1 MTETNAKTPEV
12 IAGKYEVIEVI
23 GRGGMG
29 TVYKALQRNLDRVVA
44 IKMLSEELASD
55 TEFRARFQ
63 QEATLIARLH
73 HPNIIQVYDIE
84 PHNHTFCIIM
94 EFLEGESLQAKLDRD
109 VCVSENEIVA
119 LGVQVAKALH
129 HAHGHGIIHRDIK
142 PDNIHI
148 SPHGLVKVMDF
159 GIARYSESKL
169 KTQTG
174 ISMGT
179 PKFMSPEQVTGKHI
193 DGQSDLYSLGVCL
206 YSCLAGRVPF
216 DGDNAIAI
224 ATRHLYEQPTPPS
237 QINTSVSSALEK
249 VVMKALEKNKAVRWG
264 TGEELAQAL
273 EGTQGIKRQVYIA
286 EESAGETVSVGATQR
301 MSNSPFHNEQTETL
315 PPSELPGAKLQGNVP
330 PEISDKSVIPNPTQ
344 DNRSPHDMPQLQFD
358 YNRPEEPA
366 EPAPKVP
373 WGWLALALIL
383 LIAAGIALAV
393 LQHNNDGDAAQ
404 NQPSDPAVVRGD
416 ADFKAIDQEVRA
428 LEAKGEFPAALA
440 LLTVFQSRN
449 PEYRGAEIQQ
459 RLNALKEKVGDS
471 LAERAKQYGG
481 KRNFQLALAF
491 VSEAQSISP
500 SKKHTQTSLSLSLQM
515 PRRQTQPP
523 PAAEAVSRSAGLL
536 AEAQTELT
544 RANKST
550 VAPVIA
556 KLEEAIA
563 ANPANHQAWIELG
576 KAFTVAERGHEAR
589 AVWLGVMERANKNSP
604 QFAEARNLSKQ

>member
-1 MTETNAKTPEV
+1 MTETNAKMPEV

-109 VCVSENEIVA
+109 VCIAENEIVT

-148 SPHGLVKVMDF
+148 SSHGLVKVMDF

-249 VVMKALEKNKAVRWG
+249 VVMKALEKNKTVRWG

-273 EGTQGIKRQVYIA
+273 ESTQGIKRQVYIA

-301 MSNSPFHNEQTETL
+301 MSNSPFHNEQTETV
-315 PPSELPGAKLQGNVP
+315 PPSQLPGGNLQGHVP

-366 EPAPKVP
+366 EPAAKVP
-373 WGWLALALIL
+373 WGWLALALML
-383 LIAAGIALAV
+383 LVAAGIALAV
-393 LQHNNDGDAAQ
+393 LQHNKSGDAAQ
-404 NQPSDPAVVRGD
+404 NQPADPAVVRGE
-416 ADFKAIDQEVRA
+416 ADYKTIDREVRA
-428 LEAKGEFPAALA
+428 LEAKGELPAALA
-440 LLTVFQSRN
+440 LLTAFQSRN

-459 RLNALKEKVGDS
+459 RLNALKEVGDS
-471 LAERAKQYGG
+471 LAERAKQYGE
-481 KRNFQLALAF
+481 KKNFELAMAF
-491 VSEAQSISP
+491 VSAAKNISP
-500 SKKHTQTSLSLSLQM
+500 RKYMETSYSLGLM
-515 PRRQTQPP
+515 RRSH
-523 PAAEAVSRSAGLL
+523 PAPSPQDESRSARLL

-563 ANPANHQAWIELG
+563 ANPVNQQAWIELG
-576 KAFTVAERGHEAR
+576 KAFTVAERLHEAR